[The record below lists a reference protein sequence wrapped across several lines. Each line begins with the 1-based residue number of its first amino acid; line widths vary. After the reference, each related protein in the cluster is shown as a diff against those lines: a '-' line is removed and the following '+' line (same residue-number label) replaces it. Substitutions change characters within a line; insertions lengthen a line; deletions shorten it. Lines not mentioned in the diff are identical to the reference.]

1 MEKIDFW
8 TNFIG
13 NIFTIIASGIAIYI
27 FIFNREKINSALN
40 FILNYSTQLTLTDLK
55 FKVERLN
62 DFNAGDNIQK
72 AEVLNI
78 LHEIEGQILGNSL
91 LKDKLNTQLQKIEN
105 FTQNPKSISE
115 PRKRSLVSELRES
128 IRNMDV
134 NNFTNSNNQ

>member
-62 DFNAGDNIQK
+62 DFNAGDNVQK

-91 LKDKLNTQLQKIEN
+91 LKDKLNIQLQKIEN

-134 NNFTNSNNQ
+134 NNFTNSNN

>member
-1 MEKIDFW
+1 MEKIDIW

-62 DFNAGDNIQK
+62 DFNAGDNVQK

-91 LKDKLNTQLQKIEN
+91 LKDKLNIQLQKIEN

>member
-1 MEKIDFW
+1 MIKFDFW
-8 TNFIG
+8 INFIG

-62 DFNAGDNIQK
+62 DFNAGDSSQK
-72 AEVLNI
+72 EEVINI
-78 LHEIEGQILGNSL
+78 LHEIEGQILGNSF
-91 LKDKLNTQLQKIEN
+91 LKEKLNNQLQKIEN

>member
-62 DFNAGDNIQK
+62 DFNAGDNVQK
-72 AEVLNI
+72 AEVVNI

-91 LKDKLNTQLQKIEN
+91 LKEKLDIQLQKIES